1 MVNYYQEFLKI
12 TKYIENGGVKKR
24 LLLHSCCAPC
34 SSASLEKLLPFFD
47 ITIYFYNP
55 NITEIE
61 EYKLRLKEQRR
72 FISQAYTGEI
82 EVIDGGFN
90 SDVFFNLARGL
101 EQEPERG
108 KRCFACYEERLLK
121 TTLLCKERGF
131 DYFATTLTLS
141 PHKNSQKLNEIGFM
155 LEDKFKVNYLPTD
168 LKKGGGYIRSIELS
182 KKYNLYRQNYC
193 GCIFSKG

>member
-1 MVNYYQEFLKI
+1 MVNYYQDFLKI
-12 TKYIENGGVKKR
+12 TKDIENGGVKKR

-61 EYKLRLKEQRR
+61 EYNLRLKEQRR
-72 FISQAYTGEI
+72 FISQAYTREI

-121 TTLLCKERGF
+121 TALLCKERGF